1 MPEDNAG
8 VPRESM
14 RNAKALLN
22 DAAAGMRG
30 VLDDAPAPLPPDAT
44 GDPALTKQLNDVME
58 TLFKAS
64 AQLMGDAQATADKI
78 DPGAGTFDGIPV
90 EGKSDGDTTN

>member
-1 MPEDNAG
+1 MSEDNAAA
-8 VPRESM
+8 PRESM
-14 RNAKALLN
+14 RDAKALLN

-30 VLDDAPAPLPPDAT
+30 ALDDAPTPLPPDAT

-64 AQLMGDAQATADKI
+64 AQLMGDAQTTADKI
-78 DPGAGTFDGIPV
+78 DPDAGTFDGIPV
-90 EGKSDGDTTN
+90 EGKSNGDATN